1 MENVLKQKFSNGQKT
16 IGAFVE
22 SCSALI
28 VECLGRTG
36 LDYVILDNEHSPV
49 EAETSME
56 MIRAAELF
64 GMTPIVRV
72 RETSRP
78 AIMKVLD
85 VGAQGIIIPNVHS
98 VAQVDEIVSY
108 AKYQPIGK
116 RGFAASR
123 KDGWGFDAP
132 DGVAAKMAYFN
143 ENTLVIPQ
151 CETRGALDAVEQIA
165 AHPGVD
171 GIFTGP
177 YDLSIA
183 MGMPGEF
190 DRPEFQAALDRIV
203 TACHENHKF
212 CIIYAGVIENAAAFF
227 KRGYDSVAYN
237 VDTAILIEA
246 YRDRVAQLRSM
257 I

>member
-1 MENVLKQKFSNGQKT
+1 
-16 IGAFVE
+16 
-22 SCSALI
+22 
-28 VECLGRTG
+28 
-36 LDYVILDNEHSPV
+36 
-49 EAETSME
+49 
-56 MIRAAELF
+56 
-64 GMTPIVRV
+64 
-72 RETSRP
+72 
-78 AIMKVLD
+78 MKVLD

-132 DGVAAKMAYFN
+132 GGVAAKMAYFN

-151 CETRGALDAVEQIA
+151 CETRGALDAVEQIV

-212 CIIYAGVIENAAAFF
+212 CIIYAGVIENAAASF

>member
-22 SCSALI
+22 SCSA
-28 VECLGRTG
+28 
-36 LDYVILDNEHSPV
+36 
-49 EAETSME
+49 
-56 MIRAAELF
+56 
-64 GMTPIVRV
+64 
-72 RETSRP
+72 RP
-78 AIMKVLD
+78 
-85 VGAQGIIIPNVHS
+85 
-98 VAQVDEIVSY
+98 
-108 AKYQPIGK
+108 
-116 RGFAASR
+116 
-123 KDGWGFDAP
+123 
-132 DGVAAKMAYFN
+132 
-143 ENTLVIPQ
+143 
-151 CETRGALDAVEQIA
+151 A

-212 CIIYAGVIENAAAFF
+212 CIIYAGVIENAAASF
-227 KRGYDSVAYN
+227 KRGYDSVAHN

>member
-1 MENVLKQKFSNGQKT
+1 MENVLKKKLADGQKV
-16 IGAFVE
+16 IGAFIE

-28 VECLGRTG
+28 VECMGRTG
-36 LDYVILDNEHSPV
+36 LDYVIVDNEHSPV
-49 EAETSME
+49 EAETTME
-56 MIRAAELF
+56 MVRSAELC
-64 GMTPIVRV
+64 GVTALVRV
-72 RETSRP
+72 SETSRP

-98 VAQVDEIVSY
+98 LEQVDEIVSY
-108 AKYQPIGK
+108 AKYPPIGH

-123 KDGWGFDAP
+123 KDGWGFDIS
-132 DGVAAKMAYFN
+132 GVAETMKYFN

-151 CETRGALDAVEQIA
+151 CETCGALDAIEQIA

-183 MGMPGEF
+183 MGIPGEF
-190 DRPEFQAALDRIV
+190 SRPEFQAALDRIV
-203 TACHENHKF
+203 SACHKNNKF
-212 CIIYAGVIENAAAFF
+212 CLIYSGTKENAVASLQ
-227 KRGYDSVAYN
+227 RGYDGVAYH
-237 VDTAILIEA
+237 VDTAILIAA
-246 YRDRVAQLRSM
+246 YRDQVAQIRRE